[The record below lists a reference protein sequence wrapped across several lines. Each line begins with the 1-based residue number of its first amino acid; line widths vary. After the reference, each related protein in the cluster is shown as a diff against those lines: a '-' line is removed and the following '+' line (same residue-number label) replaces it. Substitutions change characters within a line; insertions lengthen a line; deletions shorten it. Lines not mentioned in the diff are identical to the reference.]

1 MNQIFPQANN
11 LSEVTHPVLEESG
24 LGEGVWSL
32 GLALFI
38 LYHEAIMQDWL
49 DWKGGASDLVQSSPG
64 GFHYSFLQSLV
75 YAKSE
80 N

>member
-24 LGEGVWSL
+24 LGEGVCSL

-49 DWKGGASDLVQSSPG
+49 D
-64 GFHYSFLQSLV
+64 
-75 YAKSE
+75 
-80 N
+80 